1 MNRQLDIPNCDGT
14 FEICWD
20 DLGIPHVYA
29 STVADAFRGMGYVE
43 GHERL
48 WQIHLSCLYA
58 NGNAAEVFG
67 ERFVRQ
73 DLLHRAFDV
82 PAGRLGIPDSDGDW
96 VVDAYLD
103 GLNACVADLNEIP
116 SEFAGIGAEPR
127 AFTRADIASRYRFTS
142 WFQARSWPEK
152 MFLGRVMARHG
163 IERFRGHAPK
173 FSEHDAEEVR
183 RLQAP
188 LKELDLTPIALINI
202 GTKVGKVPSGSNNWA
217 VTGARTASGKPMLA
231 TDPHQPHSIPNTFF
245 YAHLHAPGWDVFG
258 ASFPGVPYFMMGY
271 TRDVAWGLT
280 TGMIDN
286 YDVYI
291 EEVDGDRIRTPG
303 GWQAVEM
310 RTEAIAVKG
319 SGARSFEVASGPHG
333 PLLEPL
339 THQLGM
345 REAPEGR
352 YRTSVRWAL
361 GHHPTSAGTLAR
373 LPLAT
378 TTEEFGETLF
388 EKDVSPLVNNI
399 IAVDR
404 HGSPP
409 PTPDGRRDG
418 SLRRF
423 IVAVF
428 PKRQDVTGVVPLA
441 GWDARWDFEETSA
454 AELTVEVDPPT
465 GFSVTANNDT
475 LGERA
480 PFPVHTYAVSSARAD
495 RVVELVGDRTGF
507 TSADFE
513 EMQGD
518 LKDLRAEAL
527 VPELLPFLAG
537 SDDTRLERIQ
547 AALAA
552 WDKRAD
558 ADSEA
563 AAIYYTFLDRMW
575 HCRFL
580 RETLGED
587 FAAQPLAAPSLNRAE
602 PSHYP
607 APLWDEEAIGRV
619 VRQTFLDVH
628 EALAGQFGGTTSWRY
643 GDMHQIAFWH
653 TLSKRAPWQAMQ
665 VGPERLGGSATT
677 LAMAMHMGQGPGKEP
692 GADRVPQ
699 RVFHGP
705 AFRLVVDLADPDH
718 CRFVIASGNSGRPGS
733 PHVTDHFRTW
743 LEGEYHTLSL
753 VREELRIEETW
764 RVAE

>member
-1 MNRQLDIPNCDGT
+1 MNRQLSIPNCDGT

-29 STVADAFRGMGYVE
+29 ATVADAFRGMGYVE

-58 NGNAAEVFG
+58 NGNAAEVMG

-73 DLLHRAFDV
+73 DVLHRAFDV
-82 PAGRLGIPDSDGDW
+82 PAGRLGIPDSEGDW

-103 GLNACVADLNEIP
+103 GLNACVGDLAEIP
-116 SEFAGIGAEPR
+116 PEFAGIDAEPR
-127 AFTRADIASRYRFTS
+127 PFTRADIASRYRFTS

-152 MFLGRVMARHG
+152 MFLGRIMARHG

-173 FSEHDAEEVR
+173 FSEHDAEEVM
-183 RLQAP
+183 RLQEP
-188 LKELDLTPIALINI
+188 LKELDLTPIALVNI
-202 GTKVGKVPSGSNNWA
+202 GAKVGQTTSGSNNWA
-217 VTGARTASGKPMLA
+217 VTGTRTASGKPMLA

-245 YAHLHAPGWDVFG
+245 YVHLHAPGWDVFG

-286 YDVYI
+286 YDVYV
-291 EEVDGDRIRTPG
+291 EEVDGDRIRTPD
-303 GWQAVEM
+303 GWQPIET
-310 RTEAIAVKG
+310 RTETVAVKG
-319 SGARSFEVASGPHG
+319 GDARSFEIASGPHG

-345 REAPEGR
+345 RGTPEGR
-352 YRTSVRWAL
+352 HRTSVRWAL
-361 GHHPTSAGTLAR
+361 GHYPTSAGTLAR
-373 LPLAT
+373 LPLASS
-378 TTEEFGETLF
+378 TEEFGETLF
-388 EKDVSPLVNNI
+388 ENDVSPLVNNI

-404 HGSPP
+404 HN
-409 PTPDGRRDG
+409 

-423 IVAVF
+423 IVATF
-428 PKRQDVTGVVPLA
+428 PKRTEVTGVVPLA
-441 GWDARWDFEETSA
+441 GWDARWDFEETTA
-454 AELTVEVDPPT
+454 TELTVEVDPPS
-465 GFSVTANNDT
+465 GFAVTANNDT
-475 LGERA
+475 LGDRA
-480 PFPVHTYAVSSARAD
+480 PFPVHTFAVASARAD

-513 EMQGD
+513 AMQAD

-537 SDDTRLERIQ
+537 AEDDRLTRIHKVLS
-547 AALAA
+547 A
-552 WDKRAD
+552 WDMCAD
-558 ADSEA
+558 PDSKA

-580 RETLGED
+580 REVMGED
-587 FAAQPLAAPSLNRAE
+587 FAAQPLAAPSLNRVE
-602 PSHYP
+602 PSRYP
-607 APLWDEEAIGRV
+607 APLWDVQAVGRMI
-619 VRQTFLDVH
+619 RQTFLDVH
-628 EALAGQFGGTTSWRY
+628 EALAKQFGSSPWRY

-653 TLSKRAPWQAMQ
+653 TLSKREPWQAMQ
-665 VGPERLGGSATT
+665 VGPERFGGSGTT
-677 LAMAMHMGQGPGKEP
+677 LAMAMHMGRGPGKEP

-733 PHVTDHFRTW
+733 PHVTDHFNTW
-743 LEGEYHTLSL
+743 LNGEHHTVSL
-753 VREELRIEETW
+753 VRDELRIEETW
-764 RVAE
+764 RAGQ

>member
-1 MNRQLDIPNCDGT
+1 MNRQLAVPNCDGT

-58 NGNAAEVFG
+58 NGNAAEVMG

-73 DLLHRAFDV
+73 DVLHRAFDV
-82 PAGRLGIPDSDGDW
+82 PAGRLGVPDSEGDPI
-96 VVDAYLD
+96 VDAYLD
-103 GLNACVADLNEIP
+103 GLNACVAALDEVP
-116 SEFAGIGAEPR
+116 PEFAGIDAEPR
-127 AFTRADIASRYRFTS
+127 PFTRTDIASRYRFTS

-152 MFLGRVMARHG
+152 MFLGRTMARHG
-163 IERFRGHAPK
+163 IERFRGHAPR

-183 RLQAP
+183 RLDRP
-188 LKELDLTPIALINI
+188 LKELDLTPIALVNI
-202 GTKVGKVPSGSNNWA
+202 GAKVGPQANAPSGSNNWA
-217 VTGARTASGKPMLA
+217 VTGTRTASGKPMLA

-245 YAHLHAPGWDVFG
+245 YVHLHAPGWDVFG

-286 YDVYI
+286 YDVYV
-291 EEVDGDRIRTPG
+291 EEVDGDRIRTPD
-303 GWQAVEM
+303 GWQPIQT
-310 RTEAIAVKG
+310 RTESIAVRG
-319 SGARSFEVASGPHG
+319 GQNLDFEVACGPHG

-361 GHHPTSAGTLAR
+361 GRHATSAGTLAR

-388 EKDVSPLVNNI
+388 EGDISPLVNNI

-404 HGSPP
+404 H
-409 PTPDGRRDG
+409 D

-423 IVAVF
+423 IVATF
-428 PKRQDVTGVVPLA
+428 PKRKDVTGVVPLA
-441 GWDARWDFEETSA
+441 GWDARWDFEETTA
-454 AELTVEVDPPT
+454 RELTVEVDPPS

-475 LGERA
+475 LGEDF
-480 PFPVHTYAVSSARAD
+480 PFPVHTFAAASARAD
-495 RVVELVGDRTGF
+495 RVGQLVGDRTGL
-507 TSADFE
+507 TAADFE
-513 EMQGD
+513 AMQAD

-527 VPELLPFLAG
+527 VPELLPFLA
-537 SDDTRLERIQ
+537 DTGDARLELLHTS
-547 AALAA
+547 LAA
-552 WDKRAD
+552 WDLCAD
-558 ADSEA
+558 PDSAA

-580 RETLGED
+580 VESVGED
-587 FAAQPLAAPSLNRAE
+587 FVAQPLAAPNLNKVE
-602 PSHYP
+602 PSRYP
-607 APLWDEEAIGRV
+607 APLWDVGEVGRAIR
-619 VRQTFLDVH
+619 RTFLQVH
-628 EALAGQFGGTTSWRY
+628 EALQKQFGDPSHWRF
-643 GDMHQIAFWH
+643 GDMHQICFWH
-653 TLSKRAPWQAMQ
+653 TLSKRERWQAMQ
-665 VGPERLGGSATT
+665 VGPEPLGGSPTT
-677 LAMAMHMGQGPGKEP
+677 LAMAVHMGKGPGREP

-733 PHVTDHFRTW
+733 KHVTDHFPTW
-743 LEGEYHTLSL
+743 LKGEHHTVSL
-753 VREELRIEETW
+753 LRDELRIEQTW
-764 RVAE
+764 QVE